1 MMITTS
7 IASGP
12 NSTKPI
18 TTQGRRYWVEKGK
31 VANHG
36 LALSLGRRLRNGK
49 NLRVKQEMP
58 SLKESNNNYVQNTE
72 VKTRR

>member
-1 MMITTS
+1 MITTS

-18 TTQGRRYWVEKGK
+18 TTQRRRYWVEKGK
-31 VANHG
+31 EANHG
-36 LALSLGRRLRNGK
+36 LALSLGRRSRSRKSLW
-49 NLRVKQEMP
+49 VKQKMP
-58 SLKESNNNYVQNTE
+58 SPKESNNNYVQNTE